1 MTMQNIFKRA
11 ANWNKQRYPQI
22 YSSALTFA
30 LLEEEYQE
38 LTDAHKNVDKLDALC
53 DIIYVSMGALWK
65 LKAEHATLDRQSTF
79 VSSINS
85 IKRPD
90 LGTILLLKTIINEC
104 ENEMVDEFNFSNEN
118 VIEAL
123 NIVCDANDSKTAKM
137 THPGIK
143 ANINKGDGF
152 VAPEARLQNL
162 LNRVKL

>member
-1 MTMQNIFKRA
+1 MTMQNIFKRV

-104 ENEMVDEFNFSNEN
+104 ENEMVDEFNFS
-118 VIEAL
+118 
-123 NIVCDANDSKTAKM
+123 K
-137 THPGIK
+137 H
-143 ANINKGDGF
+143 
-152 VAPEARLQNL
+152 Q
-162 LNRVKL
+162 